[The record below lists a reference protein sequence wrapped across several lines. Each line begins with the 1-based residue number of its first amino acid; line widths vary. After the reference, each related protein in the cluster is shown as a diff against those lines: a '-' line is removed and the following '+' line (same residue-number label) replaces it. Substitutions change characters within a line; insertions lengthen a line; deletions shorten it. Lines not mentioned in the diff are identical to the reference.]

1 MIKKKIKKILVYF
14 IGENIFYEVKAKIGF
29 LIQSNILFDNTLSK
43 KDFCNGYLMRDS
55 IIWGFSISKIK
66 NKS

>member
-1 MIKKKIKKILVYF
+1 VNKLLL
-14 IGENIFYEVKAKIGF
+14 EVFKTSFSKIGF